1 MNALLNVGIIGL
13 GVMGQRIQARVA
25 NHSRLRATQV
35 CDADPGTVARM
46 MAVYPQL
53 KPAPSA
59 EALIATSGLASLYIA
74 TPSVPHTALSNRAFD
89 TKLAVFCE
97 SH

>member
-13 GVMGQRIQARVA
+13 GVMGQRMLARLA

-35 CDADPGTVARM
+35 WDADPRTVART

-74 TPSVPHTALSNRAFD
+74 TPPAPHMALSNRAFD
-89 TKLAVFCE
+89 AKLAV
-97 SH
+97 SAKSR

>member
-1 MNALLNVGIIGL
+1 MNALLKVGIIGL

-46 MAVYPQL
+46 MACVFQPIVD
-53 KPAPSA
+53 AV
-59 EALIATSGLASLYIA
+59 SG
-74 TPSVPHTALSNRAFD
+74 
-89 TKLAVFCE
+89 
-97 SH
+97 